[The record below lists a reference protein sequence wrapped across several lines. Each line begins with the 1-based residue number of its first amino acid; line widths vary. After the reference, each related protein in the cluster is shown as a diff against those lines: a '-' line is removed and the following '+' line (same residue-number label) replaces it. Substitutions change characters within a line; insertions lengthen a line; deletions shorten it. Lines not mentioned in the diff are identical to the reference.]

1 MDEEKNFEV
10 KYDVFN
16 APYTLTEFGPK
27 YTNER
32 DRTRYILYS
41 RYKHLLE
48 LICELL
54 EETSHPVKCKQ
65 WKVIEG
71 YDYPQYIDHNGILVD
86 SYYDEIYN
94 LHQYQSEPSHPLYK
108 LFRDY
113 QPARERIES
122 IFHSMIP
129 PGTPLYIIE
138 RAKDRQ
144 KILKNLSKW
153 SPFREY
159 YRDRGQFGLWQPTLY
174 SLLQLYEQYG
184 LFSPEEIDPEEIEDY
199 MHQSLWVIHR
209 RHLESQ
215 ILNLQYFDDAEK
227 MDVINHSIYLYNDD
241 DEPGVFEEHLQRLF
255 QHIIDTRQ
263 LRLQLEDEG
272 LDADQIQQRLDRELD
287 RELQDVLHRSLYD
300 TSMKDLIPLE
310 AAPIEFL
317 QAPATSD
324 ELCPVC
330 SETLHKWGFPVVSLD
345 EFHTAH
351 PWCVR
356 NLKRMNITQCPECR
370 RDLVQTSEKSESNF
384 NCIICMEQI
393 DGPKKDY
400 LDVCGNFHYAHL
412 HCARKY
418 FGNPH
423 VKKVCPRC
431 VRATR
436 RTSVESSFTRTPQF
450 AEWHIPY
457 AMGHLKTF
465 EPLQKGKRVS
475 SLKRRNSQL

>member
-48 LICELL
+48 LVCELL
-54 EETSHPVKCKQ
+54 EVTSHPAKCKQ
-65 WKVIEG
+65 WKVIQ
-71 YDYPQYIDHNGILVD
+71 DDCPHYIDHNGILVD

-94 LHQYQSEPSHPLYK
+94 LHEYQSEPSHPLYK
-108 LFRDY
+108 LFRDN
-113 QPARERIES
+113 QPTMERIEYV
-122 IFHSMIP
+122 FHSMIP
-129 PGTPLYIIE
+129 PETPLPIIE
-138 RAKDRQ
+138 RAKHRQ

-159 YRDRGQFGLWQPTLY
+159 YGHRGQFDLWWPECY
-174 SLLQLYEQYG
+174 SLSQQYG
-184 LFSPEEIDPEEIEDY
+184 LFSPEEIEPEEIEDY
-199 MHQSLWVIHR
+199 MDQSLWVIHR
-209 RHLESQ
+209 RYLESQ
-215 ILNLQYFDDAEK
+215 ILNLQDLTYAEK
-227 MDVINHSIYLYNDD
+227 MDIINRSTYLYDDD
-241 DEPGVFEEHLQRLF
+241 DEPGVFEEHLQQLI
-255 QHIIDTRQ
+255 QHVIDTRPLRSQ
-263 LRLQLEDEG
+263 LVDEG
-272 LDADQIQQRLDRELD
+272 FDADQIQHRLNREMD
-287 RELQDVLHRSLYD
+287 RELQDALHRSLYD
-300 TSMKDLIPLE
+300 TSMKVLIPLE
-310 AAPIEFL
+310 AAPIDFL

-330 SETLHKWGFPVVSLD
+330 GEPLHKWGFPVASLD
-345 EFHTAH
+345 EFHSAH

-356 NLKRMNITQCPECR
+356 NLNRMNITKCPTCR
-370 RDLVQTSEKSESNF
+370 GDLIQTGVESNV
-384 NCIICMEQI
+384 NCIICIEQI

-400 LDVCGNFHYAHL
+400 LDICGNFHYAHL
-412 HCARKY
+412 DCAKKY
-418 FGNPH
+418 FGNPR
-423 VKKVCPRC
+423 VKNKKVCPRC

-436 RTSVESSFTRTPQF
+436 RTSLDSSFTRTPRF

-457 AMGHLKTF
+457 AMEHLKTF

-475 SLKRRNSQL
+475 SLKRRNSQSS